1 MYMNRIIK
9 RLLFSAVLVLI
20 LLGCSVQGRIYKFS
34 TYDPQYSVDSVCT
47 KYGLMTS
54 TYTSWDRAV
63 LPVLESDTIT
73 SYVYYSKVGKKSYV
87 IVVSRYSSRDY
98 YTIEVREE

>member
-1 MYMNRIIK
+1 MNQIIK
-9 RLLFSAVLVLI
+9 RSLFSLALSLLLI
-20 LLGCSVQGRIYKFS
+20 GCSVQGRIYKS
-34 TYDPQYSVDSVCT
+34 PTYDPQHSVDSICT
-47 KYGLMTS
+47 KYGLAKS
-54 TYTSWDRAV
+54 IYTSWDRV
-63 LPVLESDTIT
+63 ILPVLESDTIT